1 MEERDEKPVVDWISP
16 KRMDLAQVDR
26 LYGRPVYVIQK
37 EEPPIAFWLE
47 PDDSPAELGLRV
59 EAAGQVAGV
68 RPESLAH
75 RKGVTSNYTLVGVG
89 HHKVTGDD
97 SEADIRDML
106 LERPVELKF
115 RGGKT
120 KKRLVFDKVDATLDG
135 QGWKTGVAKDGQ
147 KPQPYPFDL
156 DVDEMGTI
164 GGVGLRLYFFLIS
177 FLCKAFVVMAVLTTP
192 SIILQYTDS
201 VYTHPEAVRY
211 KTPLAMTTL
220 GNVNAT
226 PAELESDSVFS
237 HRLWWI
243 SSIEALGSLC
253 LLCMVLRASSQMS
266 TIQAKVDKDAVTMAD
281 YTVMVQPKGVW
292 SAYTAK

>member
-47 PDDSPAELGLRV
+47 QADSPAELGLRV

-147 KPQPYPFDL
+147 QPQPYPFDL

-177 FLCKAFVVMAVLTTP
+177 FLCKAFVVRNSDRNLGRFDG
-192 SIILQYTDS
+192 YF
-201 VYTHPEAVRY
+201 
-211 KTPLAMTTL
+211 AM
-220 GNVNAT
+220 
-226 PAELESDSVFS
+226 FW
-237 HRLWWI
+237 HI
-243 SSIEALGSLC
+243 
-253 LLCMVLRASSQMS
+253 
-266 TIQAKVDKDAVTMAD
+266 
-281 YTVMVQPKGVW
+281 
-292 SAYTAK
+292 

>member
-226 PAELESDSVFS
+226 PAELESETVFS

-243 SSIEALGSLC
+243 SSIVSRSISLASG
-253 LLCMVLRASSQMS
+253 LHSSQ
-266 TIQAKVDKDAVTMAD
+266 DASDIVAD
-281 YTVMVQPKGVW
+281 RRRW
-292 SAYTAK
+292 ARSACCAWCCAPRRR